1 MTIDENTRLDLR
13 QWFETN
19 MGERLA
25 RAVMEAMPPID
36 YDQLATK
43 ADVELLGRELRAEMG
58 QLRADLRGEMGEFRA
73 EIRGEMGEFRA
84 EMRGEMGELR
94 AEMGQLRAELR
105 AELGQVRA
113 DATSLEGRLDLRIS
127 NQTRL
132 LVTMQITTI
141 AATVASMIGLASLV
155 G

>member
-13 QWFETN
+13 QWFEAN

-36 YDQLATK
+36 YTQLATK
-43 ADVELLGRELRAEMG
+43 SDLDLVARELRAEMAG
-58 QLRADLRGEMGEFRA
+58 LRGELHL
-73 EIRGEMGEFRA
+73 EIA
-84 EMRGEMGELR
+84 K
-94 AEMGQLRAELR
+94 
-105 AELGQVRA
+105 
-113 DATSLEGRLDLRIS
+113 
-127 NQTRL
+127 QTRL

-141 AATVASMIGLASLV
+141 AATVASMVGLASLL

>member
-1 MTIDENTRLDLR
+1 MTIDENTGLDLR

-43 ADVELLGRELRAEMG
+43 TDVELLGRELRAEMG
-58 QLRADLRGEMGEFRA
+58 QLRAELRA
-73 EIRGEMGEFRA
+73 
-84 EMRGEMGELR
+84 EMGELR
-94 AEMGQLRAELR
+94 AELRAEMGELR

-141 AATVASMIGLASLV
+141 AATVASMIGLASLL

>member
-43 ADVELLGRELRAEMG
+43 TDVELLGRELRAEMG
-58 QLRADLRGEMGEFRA
+58 QLRAELRA
-73 EIRGEMGEFRA
+73 
-84 EMRGEMGELR
+84 EMGELR
-94 AEMGQLRAELR
+94 AELRAEMGELR
-105 AELGQVRA
+105 AELGQFRA

-141 AATVASMIGLASLV
+141 AATVASMIGLASLL

>member
-43 ADVELLGRELRAEMG
+43 TDVELLGRELRAEMG
-58 QLRADLRGEMGEFRA
+58 QLRAELRA
-73 EIRGEMGEFRA
+73 
-84 EMRGEMGELR
+84 EMGELR
-94 AEMGQLRAELR
+94 AELRAEMGELR

-141 AATVASMIGLASLV
+141 AATVASMIGLASLL